1 MEAVDSLLAQPPF
14 ALRAPE
20 KRKSFVTA
28 LGQLTRHHRDNCAD
42 YARILG
48 TFGFDADRDHA
59 IEDVPAL
66 PARLFKTHR
75 LQSVPEASVLKVLT
89 SSGTGGQMP
98 SRIVLDSATARLQ
111 TSILTRIVG
120 DFIGKSRL
128 PMLIIDA
135 PSTVKGRTA
144 FTARAAGILGFSIFG
159 KTPTY
164 ALTDDMEMNWASVER
179 FVEAHGNGPVL
190 LFGFTFMVWEHF
202 VGALRAAGRKLALD
216 NGILIHGGGWK
227 KLMDRAVDDAAFRA
241 GLAET
246 VGIPHVHN
254 YYGMVEQTG
263 SIFMQCDAGLLHC
276 PVYSD
281 IAIRDA
287 NLAALPM
294 GKRGLV
300 ELISLLPHSYPGHV
314 LLTEDEGT
322 VIGEDDCP
330 CGRLGK
336 YFHIHGR
343 TSMAESRGCSDTYV
357 GR

>member
-14 ALRAPE
+14 ALPAAE
-20 KRKSFVTA
+20 KRKAFSAA
-28 LGQLTRHHRDNCAD
+28 LGELARHHRDNCVD
-42 YARILG
+42 YGRILSS
-48 TFGFDADRDHA
+48 FGFDAEHEHA
-59 IEDVPAL
+59 AEDFPAL

-75 LQSVPEASVLKVLT
+75 LQSVPETSVLKVLT
-89 SSGTGGQMP
+89 SSGTSGQMP
-98 SRIVLDSATARLQ
+98 SRIVLDSVTARLQ

-159 KTPTY
+159 RAATY
-164 ALTDDMEMNWASVER
+164 ALTDDMELDWVGVER
-179 FVEAHGNGPVL
+179 FVETHGGGPVL

-202 VGALRAAGRKLALD
+202 VCALRARGVKLAIES
-216 NGILIHGGGWK
+216 GVLIHGGGWK
-227 KLMDRAVDDAAFRA
+227 KLADRAVDDAAFRA

-246 VGIPHVHN
+246 AGIPHVHN

-263 SIFMQCDAGLLHC
+263 SIFMQCDAGHLHC

-281 IAIRDA
+281 IVIRDA
-287 NLAALPM
+287 NLAVLPM
-294 GKRGLV
+294 GHRGLV

-314 LLTEDEGT
+314 ILTEDEGT

-343 TSMAESRGCSDTYV
+343 TAMAESRGCSDTYG